1 MLNNWKSKEVW
12 ISFGNHIIYFG
23 FYLRSHKSYRILQ
36 FVALSHPAI
45 RNAVSDGDATFQ
57 ATQESTTSALPLLD
71 RRSYGVET
79 ALVTPTGTKN
89 LLQIRDGIISAGW
102 KGKKTCRTF
111 ARKTSW

>member
-36 FVALSHPAI
+36 FVALSAT
-45 RNAVSDGDATFQ
+45 VDATFQ

-89 LLQIRDGIISAGW
+89 LLQIRDVVISAGW
-102 KGKKTCRTF
+102 RGKKPENF